1 MHIYPRTKRN
11 VNKNKGKIERKK
23 NYLHMTLTYPDE
35 NENHV
40 ILLNFL
46 RKYLSFNFNILLP
59 KKNSINE
66 FNIFIFSNNLLRVK
80 T

>member
-40 ILLNFL
+40 ILL
-46 RKYLSFNFNILLP
+46 
-59 KKNSINE
+59 KKFE
-66 FNIFIFSNNLLRVK
+66 QIFII
-80 T
+80 

>member
-1 MHIYPRTKRN
+1 
-11 VNKNKGKIERKK
+11 
-23 NYLHMTLTYPDE
+23 MTLTYPHE